1 MVLVLNLFSS
11 WLNTNQL
18 FKKLNCSNIHEVPK
32 ITKIV
37 LNIGLGEAKEGLDI
51 RRMTLQEISFI
62 GTYTYTAQDFKD
74 TAKAIFEGR
83 LGPLNWTDI
92 RPLKEGQSCFD
103 EILNGKSSSPK
114 IILQP

>member
-1 MVLVLNLFSS
+1 M
-11 WLNTNQL
+11 
-18 FKKLNCSNIHEVPK
+18 H
-32 ITKIV
+32 
-37 LNIGLGEAKEGLDI
+37 IGLGEAKEGLDI